1 MFTDLKEDEYSQ
13 FSGRTKHLMKYFLCK
28 LRNYFSTIQTFYQ
41 RELTQ
46 VFEMLRTKSVW
57 VGAERTAAE
66 RRRGEANALLHY
78 LWWID
83 NNNCATLAGSWA
95 KYVKRIAF
103 IDSVYKM
110 HLLWKLICNIKSIFI
125 SSPNYLFY
133 LSPLCCAE
141 AVSGLHL
148 YIATLLL
155 LLRGNVLIQGYIVF
169 TSTQMI

>member
-1 MFTDLKEDEYSQ
+1 MNTLNFPAKQNILWSIFCVSSETIFQQFRLFIKESWPK
-13 FSGRTKHLMKYFLCK
+13 FLRCSGQK
-28 LRNYFSTIQTFYQ
+28 
-41 RELTQ
+41 
-46 VFEMLRTKSVW
+46 VFGWEPR
-57 VGAERTAAE
+57 GPRP
-66 RRRGEANALLHY
+66 RDGEANALLHY

-83 NNNCATLAGSWA
+83 NNNCAALAASWA

-133 LSPLCCAE
+133 LSPLCCAG

>member
-28 LRNYFSTIQTFYQ
+28 LRNYFSTIHGFYQ
-41 RELTQ
+41 SRADPSFLDAREQ
-46 VFEMLRTKSVW
+46 KVFGWEASGPHLRGQCLITLFVMDWQQQLRYFGRQLSKICETNCIYWFIQSTMHCKS
-57 VGAERTAAE
+57 
-66 RRRGEANALLHY
+66 LY
-78 LWWID
+78 LVI
-83 NNNCATLAGSWA
+83 S
-95 KYVKRIAF
+95 
-103 IDSVYKM
+103 
-110 HLLWKLICNIKSIFI
+110 KSIFS
-125 SSPNYLFY
+125 SSPVYLFY

-155 LLRGNVLIQGYIVF
+155 LLRGNVLIQGYNVF

>member
-1 MFTDLKEDEYSQ
+1 MNTVNFLAGQNISWSIFCVSSETIFQQFTVFIKA
-13 FSGRTKHLMKYFLCK
+13 
-28 LRNYFSTIQTFYQ
+28 
-41 RELTQ
+41 ELTQ
-46 VFEMLRTKSVW
+46 VFEMLRGKKCLGGRR
-57 VGAERTAAE
+57 VGHIW
-66 RRRGEANALLHY
+66 EANALLHY

-83 NNNCATLAGSWA
+83 NNNCGTLAGRWA

-103 IDSVYKM
+103 IDSFNHSM
-110 HLLWKLICNIKSIFI
+110 HCKSWYLVISNRIFS
-125 SSPNYLFY
+125 SSPVYLFY

-155 LLRGNVLIQGYIVF
+155 LLWGNVLIQGYNVF